1 MINSPRPV
9 TSGERNTMTDDAAI
23 DVNLAYAESMKIFR
37 CAFAKA
43 SLWLSPNQNAVDNEE
58 LKQQV

>member
-1 MINSPRPV
+1 M

-23 DVNLAYAESMKIFR
+23 DVNLAYAESMNIFI
-37 CAFAKA
+37 CAFTKA
-43 SLWLSPNQNAVDNEE
+43 SLWLSQNHNAIDNEE